1 MLRCRFFKA
10 TSCTIGSIVDFLE
23 KQDHLLCPLLLIL
36 FRCSFQ
42 FGVKNFFQRTKN
54 NYSEQLL
61 RIKHIIQLH
70 WHILCESTMNME
82 VGGIMKKNLTTKILE
97 AHLVNGSLIP
107 ESEISI
113 RIDHTL
119 LQDATGTMAMLEFIA
134 MGLPRVKVDLAAQYI
149 DHNLLQTDYKN
160 ADDHAFLT
168 TASMKFGIHLS
179 RPGNGVSHQVHLER
193 FGKPGITLL
202 GADSHSPTAA
212 GLSVLAIGAGGLD
225 VALAMAGHPF
235 NLPCPKVMGGQLT
248 GKLPDWVS
256 GKDVIL
262 EMLRRHTVKGG
273 VGKVIEYFGP
283 GVATLSVT
291 DRATIGNMGAELG
304 ATSSIFPS
312 DERTR
317 EFLVSQGRGDCWQP
331 LGADVGASYDEY
343 DEIDL
348 STLEPLI
355 ACPSSPDN
363 VVPVTEVAGI
373 KVDQII
379 VGSSVNS
386 SYRDLMTVCRIVE
399 GSRIAPG
406 VHFHVNPGSRQALEN
421 VAQDGGIMMLLM
433 AGISI
438 HQSGCLGCIGMGQAP
453 GTDQVSLRTFPR
465 NFPGRSGTKGDK
477 VYLCSP
483 ETAAA
488 SGISGVITDPRTL
501 AKNKPYP
508 AIANPSKYLLDDSGI
523 IYPSGM
529 NSDTIIKTGP
539 NIIPLPDFEELPEQL
554 DATVIINLGDNITT
568 DHIMPAGNKVLPLR
582 SNIPAISEHVFEQ
595 LDADFPSRARTAGNG
610 VIVAGEN
617 YGQGSSREHAAI
629 APRYLGIRAKIVKS
643 FARIHKAN
651 LINFGIVPLVF
662 KNPDDIEL
670 FKQGTKIAIPQ
681 VRQLV
686 INGATEIPVKIG
698 GREIVTTLDISVRQR
713 QELLAGGTLN
723 YVKQNIGS
731 DGEKCDG

>member
-1 MLRCRFFKA
+1 
-10 TSCTIGSIVDFLE
+10 
-23 KQDHLLCPLLLIL
+23 
-36 FRCSFQ
+36 
-42 FGVKNFFQRTKN
+42 
-54 NYSEQLL
+54 
-61 RIKHIIQLH
+61 
-70 WHILCESTMNME
+70 
-82 VGGIMKKNLTTKILE
+82 MKRNLTTKILE
-97 AHLVNGSLIP
+97 SHLVDGKLVP
-107 ESEISI
+107 GTEISI

-160 ADDHAFLT
+160 ADDHVFLT
-168 TASMKFGIHLS
+168 SAAMKFGVHLS

-193 FGKPGITLL
+193 FGFPGITLL

-235 NLPCPKVMGGQLT
+235 SLPCPKVMGVKLT
-248 GKLPDWVS
+248 GRLPDWVS

-262 EMLRRHTVKGG
+262 EMLLRHTVKGG
-273 VGKVIEYFGP
+273 VGKVIEYYGP
-283 GVATLSVT
+283 GVATLSAT

-317 EFLVSQGRGDCWQP
+317 QFLVSQGRGESWLP
-331 LGADVGASYDEY
+331 LSADDGAVYDEY

-348 STLEPLI
+348 SALEPLI
-355 ACPSSPDN
+355 ACPSSPDK
-363 VVPVTEVAGI
+363 VVRVADVAGT
-373 KVDQII
+373 KVDQVI

-386 SYRDLMTVCRIVE
+386 SYRDLMTVCRIME
-399 GSRIAPG
+399 GNRVAPG

-421 VAQDGGIMMLLM
+421 VAQDGGVLMLLM
-433 AGISI
+433 AGVSI

-488 SGISGVITDPRTL
+488 SGIYGVITDPRRL
-501 AKNKPYP
+501 GEIKAYP
-508 AIANPSKYLLDDSGI
+508 AVQNPEKYLLDDSGI
-523 IYPSGM
+523 IFPLEDGSAVE
-529 NSDTIIKTGP
+529 IKTGP
-539 NIIPLPDFEELPEQL
+539 NIVPFPDFEALPDSLQ
-554 DATVIINLGDNITT
+554 AGVVIALGDNITT

-582 SNIPAISEHVFEQ
+582 SNIPAIAEHVFEQ
-595 LDADFPSRARTAGNG
+595 VDPEFPARARAIGNG
-610 VIVAGEN
+610 VVIAGEN

-651 LINFGIVPLVF
+651 LVNFGILPLVF
-662 KNPDDIEL
+662 KNPAEIDL
-670 FKQGTKIAIPQ
+670 FKQGDQISIPG
-681 VRQLV
+681 VRRLV
-686 INGATEIPVKIG
+686 ESGAVEIPVFVN
-698 GREIVTTLDISVRQR
+698 GREIATLLDVSGRQR
-713 QELLAGGTLN
+713 QELIAGGTLN
-723 YVKQNIGS
+723 FVKQNPH
-731 DGEKCDG
+731 